1 MALKNNKVRLQI
13 LLLITDYNIKKL
25 LNKKNYNYCFQ
36 PNMLVISTNK
46 KLNKIE
52 ISNYDLNIISKA
64 LMLDA
69 YLNQYKRIN
78 DNWLLNIYLKNLT
91 YYYLNINLSWRFVNI
106 IKTVNRDFL
115 NKLWYKFY
123 KKKFFGILY
132 GKKKKTLTW
141 FLQLYKLKDPQG
153 VIFLIQRILF
163 KANLKRHKRYF
174 YLVGAFFKALFIN
187 KEKKNSLKGF
197 TLFFKGK
204 LGKKGSVRKTKFFV
218 KYGLGSLTNKSLR
231 INYKTYV
238 IITITGV
245 VGCNICLFYK

>member
-1 MALKNNKVRLQI
+1 M
-13 LLLITDYNIKKL
+13 LLLPTT
-25 LNKKNYNYCFQ
+25 KKNT
-36 PNMLVISTNK
+36 S
-46 KLNKIE
+46 IE
-52 ISNYDLNIISKA
+52 LSKNDLNIVYKTLI
-64 LMLDA
+64 LDA
-69 YLNQYKRIN
+69 YLNQFKRVN
-78 DNWLLNIYLKNLT
+78 EVWLLNIYLKNLS

-106 IKTVNRDFL
+106 IKTVNKDFL

-123 KKKFFGILY
+123 KKKYFGILY
-132 GKKKKTLTW
+132 GKKKKTISW

-153 VIFLIQRILF
+153 VIFLIQKILF
-163 KANLKRHKRYF
+163 KANLKKHKRF
-174 YLVGAFFKALFIN
+174 FFLIGAFFKALFIN

-218 KYGLGSLTNKSLR
+218 KYGLGSLTNKGLR
-231 INYKTYV
+231 INYRSYI

>member
-1 MALKNNKVRLQI
+1 MLKIPTVKVNNP
-13 LLLITDYNIKKL
+13 ITIKK
-25 LNKKNYNYCFQ
+25 
-36 PNMLVISTNK
+36 T
-46 KLNKIE
+46 
-52 ISNYDLNIISKA
+52 DLDIIYKT
-64 LMLDA
+64 MILDS

-78 DNWLLNIYLKNLT
+78 EQWLLNIYLRNLT
-91 YYYLNINLSWRFVNI
+91 HYYLNIDLSWRFINI
-106 IKTVNRDFL
+106 INTVNKDFL

-123 KKKFFGILY
+123 KKRYFNILY

-163 KANLKRHKRYF
+163 KANLKKHKRF
-174 YLVGAFFKALFIN
+174 FFLIGSFFKSLFIN

-218 KYGLGSLTNKSLR
+218 KYGSGSLTNKSLR

>member
-1 MALKNNKVRLQI
+1 MLKDCKIQTIIKKKAYIYIFKSNM
-13 LLLITDYNIKKL
+13 LLLPTT
-25 LNKKNYNYCFQ
+25 KKNT
-36 PNMLVISTNK
+36 S
-46 KLNKIE
+46 IE
-52 ISNYDLNIISKA
+52 LSKNDLNIVYKTLI
-64 LMLDA
+64 LDA
-69 YLNQYKRIN
+69 YLNQFKRVN
-78 DNWLLNIYLKNLT
+78 EVWLLNIYLKNLS

-106 IKTVNRDFL
+106 IKTVNKDFL

-123 KKKFFGILY
+123 KKKYFGILY
-132 GKKKKTLTW
+132 GKKKKTISW

-153 VIFLIQRILF
+153 VIFLIQKILF
-163 KANLKRHKRYF
+163 KANLKKHKRF
-174 YLVGAFFKALFIN
+174 FFLIGAFFKALFIN

-218 KYGLGSLTNKSLR
+218 KYGLGSLTNKGLR
-231 INYKTYV
+231 INYRSYI